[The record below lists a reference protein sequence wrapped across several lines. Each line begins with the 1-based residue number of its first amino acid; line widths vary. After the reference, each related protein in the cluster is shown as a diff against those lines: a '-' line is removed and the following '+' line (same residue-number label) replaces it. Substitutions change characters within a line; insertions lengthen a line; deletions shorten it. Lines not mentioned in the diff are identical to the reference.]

1 VNETIAVT
9 NVRPQPS
16 DDELVAITSAL
27 PMLWPVPQPSRRV
40 DDDCAWRFSRRN
52 WQVLNLDWK

>member
-1 VNETIAVT
+1 MNENIAVT
-9 NVRPQPS
+9 SVRPQPS

-40 DDDCAWRFSRRN
+40 EDDRAWRFSGRRTR
-52 WQVLNLDWK
+52 